1 VIMRAADVTADAE
14 RTDAPVVCVIP
25 ALNAAPSVAG
35 VVAAVRAALRRVVVI
50 GVDDGSTDATR
61 AELRRACDRT
71 IGFER
76 NRGKGAALRA
86 AFALAAREFPASPV
100 LTIDAD
106 GQHDAA
112 LAPRLIEALAVADIV
127 IGTRAIGAEHVP
139 SHRRFANRLST
150 AATRAVTRCEIH
162 DSQSGFRALRPGLV
176 ARIDARG
183 DRYEFETDFLVRAA
197 RLGHTIAEVSVPT
210 IYGPP
215 SHFRELRDAWL
226 VARVLWSHRGAVF
239 HRPDIGTL
247 A

>member
-1 VIMRAADVTADAE
+1 MIMRAGVDAVSV
-14 RTDAPVVCVIP
+14 DAPVVCVMP
-25 ALNAAPSVAG
+25 ALNAAPTAG
-35 VVAAVRAALRRVVVI
+35 AVVDAVRAMLPRVVVV
-50 GVDDGSTDATR
+50 GVDDGSCDDTR
-61 AELRRACDRT
+61 VVLAGACDHV
-71 IGFER
+71 ISFDV

-86 AFALAAREFPASPV
+86 AFGFAAARFPTSAV

-112 LAPRLIEALAVADIV
+112 LAPRLLEALAIADIV

-139 SHRRFANRLST
+139 VHRRFANRLST
-150 AATRAVTRCEIH
+150 AATRAVTRREIH

-176 ARIDARG
+176 GAIRARG

-197 RLGHTIAEVSVPT
+197 RQGFTIAEVEVPT

-226 VARVLWSHRGAVF
+226 VARVLWSHRAGVF
-239 HRPDIGTL
+239 QRPKDTPV
-247 A
+247 